1 MEIGKQDDQSDG
13 FFYETRHIAG
23 NRAADRIC
31 LTQFR
36 TENRFTLSW
45 NCFSYFCLP
54 AFV

>member
-1 MEIGKQDDQSDG
+1 
-13 FFYETRHIAG
+13 
-23 NRAADRIC
+23 